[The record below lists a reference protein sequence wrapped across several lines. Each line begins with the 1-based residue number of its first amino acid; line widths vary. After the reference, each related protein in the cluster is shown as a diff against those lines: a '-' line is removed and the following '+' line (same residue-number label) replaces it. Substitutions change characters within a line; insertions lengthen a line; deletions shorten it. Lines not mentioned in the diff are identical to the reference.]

1 MANNRKK
8 YFYPPAP
15 PSGTES
21 FSPDL
26 VGFQVIDGGGLT
38 QGNFEFTTSIV
49 EKVNR
54 TFNTGVFSNPISLL
68 DIDINSIE
76 ESKAIIAKNYR
87 VYPNYDIS
95 QVTNYALYGS
105 LQKRLSASITK
116 IINYFP
122 ASIEVNEVI
131 KKDYSTANTASNISY
146 DLTENETTMTMDVSR
161 FVNPFDIDYS
171 VNSTRNIEVR
181 PFSTSP
187 LRDLTKFYEKYAL
200 YVNDMEVEYPFVD
213 FVPSNSVSAGTIT
226 VTVQGNPFSGASST
240 TDTLI
245 LRPSKYHTEVAFKEP
260 FDEVEDFLLNRF
272 TSPPYKAT
280 FDLVEETNSGK
291 FVKTKTSVVW
301 PKNGV
306 WNLDIV
312 TDQFNEYLNRVSEI
326 ALVMDNN
333 KTDLIVRF
341 LTTGAFKDFDTGDQ
355 KIEKVLQIYGR
366 SFDESKKFI
375 DALAYMNSVHYT
387 PQNDIPSEL
396 LKNLAQT
403 LGWDT
408 NISPITNDDFLSSV
422 FGTKNSSIYPGFQND
437 PTPQQLNYQY
447 YRNLILNSA
456 YLFKSK
462 GTRKSIEAILRLVGA
477 PKDLI
482 KFNEIVYVADGPIN
496 IERFNGEFLKIS
508 GGTKVD
514 EIPTLDPTITY
525 SIQGTVYTGFTT
537 STSVTQ
543 VDSTIGDYPIDD
555 SGYPKRPTV
564 NNDFFFEKGSGWY
577 IQTPDHRAPEQL
589 DVTNSTFTGAN
600 PDVQTVLEPYTYG
613 QKYFDR
619 FRYFPNM
626 NLGFG
631 LTKTVDN
638 NKSWDD
644 TETGLRRNTDGSYNA
659 YYEVSNE
666 KLVLNAKNVELSLNM
681 GQGIL
686 YDIWRMSRRYDYP
699 FPSTGLT
706 APYPSPYG
714 KDWTI
719 INPRPKNKTFFEFAQ
734 TFYNNMINVRN
745 RQTINDGAHNGYP
758 TLQSIYWKYLQSEQT
773 VNIPSNKY
781 TYQKMID
788 FTLGI
793 GDYWTKLLEQ
803 MVPASTIWIAGQE
816 FDDNTLLRQ
825 KFVWRRQRGC
835 ELQPVECIPCEYNG
849 QLYSYDCIDQTINCD
864 VNIDSMPTIL
874 TNSIDSCVDKS
885 GYTYSDCVLSTLV
898 SDWYVDVRLDNT
910 ILVQEKFFTGYGNQ
924 QYPTMTQWINA
935 LNSKLEYL
943 YQDGLNYFI
952 DENNILTVSNT
963 TCYDDFTDKALT
975 VNVGVDVKINCTNGN

>member
-116 IINYFP
+116 IIHYFP

-226 VTVQGNPFSGASST
+226 VTVQGNPFSGVSST

-291 FVKTKTSVVW
+291 FVKTKTSVIW

-306 WNLDIV
+306 WNLDII

-514 EIPTLDPTITY
+514 EIPALDPTITY

-555 SGYPKRPTV
+555 DGYPKRPTV

-849 QLYSYDCIDQTINCD
+849 QLYSYDCIDQTINCS

-874 TNSIDSCVDKS
+874 TNSINSCVSKS
-885 GYTYSDCVLSTLV
+885 GYTTTNCVLSTLV

-924 QYPTMTQWINA
+924 QYPTMAQWINA

-975 VNVGVDVKINCTNGN
+975 VNVGVDVKINCT

>member
-116 IINYFP
+116 IIHYFP

-291 FVKTKTSVVW
+291 FVKTKTSVIW

-306 WNLDIV
+306 WNLDII

-496 IERFNGEFLKIS
+496 LERFNGEFLKIS

-514 EIPTLDPTITY
+514 EIPALDPTITY

-555 SGYPKRPTV
+555 DGYPKRPTV

-849 QLYSYDCIDQTINCD
+849 QLYSYDCIDQTINCS
-864 VNIDSMPTIL
+864 VKIDSMPTIL
-874 TNSIDSCVDKS
+874 TNSINSCVSKS
-885 GYTYSDCVLSTLV
+885 GYTTTDCVLSTLV

-924 QYPTMTQWINA
+924 QYPTMVQWINA

-975 VNVGVDVKINCTNGN
+975 VNVGVDVKINCT

>member
-116 IINYFP
+116 IIHYFP
-122 ASIEVNEVI
+122 ASIEVNQVI

-245 LRPSKYHTEVAFKEP
+245 LRPSKFHTEVAFKEP

-306 WNLDIV
+306 WNLDII

-514 EIPTLDPTITY
+514 EIPALDPTITY

-555 SGYPKRPTV
+555 DGYPKRPTV

-849 QLYSYDCIDQTINCD
+849 QLYSYDCIDQTINCS

-874 TNSIDSCVDKS
+874 TNSINSCVSKS
-885 GYTYSDCVLSTLV
+885 GYTTTDCVLSTLV

-924 QYPTMTQWINA
+924 QYPTTTQWINA

-975 VNVGVDVKINCTNGN
+975 VNVGVDVKINCT

>member
-116 IINYFP
+116 IIHYFP
-122 ASIEVNEVI
+122 ASIEVNQVI

-306 WNLDIV
+306 WNLDII

-514 EIPTLDPTITY
+514 EIPALDPTITY

-555 SGYPKRPTV
+555 DGYPKRPTV

-849 QLYSYDCIDQTINCD
+849 QLYSYDCIDQTINCS

-874 TNSIDSCVDKS
+874 TNSINSCVSKS
-885 GYTYSDCVLSTLV
+885 GYTTTDCVLSTLV

-924 QYPTMTQWINA
+924 QYPTTTQWINA

-975 VNVGVDVKINCTNGN
+975 VNVGVDVKINCT

>member
-116 IINYFP
+116 IIHYFP

-213 FVPSNSVSAGTIT
+213 FVPSNSVSTGTIT

-245 LRPSKYHTEVAFKEP
+245 LRPSKFHTEVAFKEP

-306 WNLDIV
+306 WNLDIA

-514 EIPTLDPTITY
+514 EIPALDPTITY

-849 QLYSYDCIDQTINCD
+849 QLYSYDCIDQTINCN

-874 TNSIDSCVDKS
+874 TNSINSCVNKS
-885 GYTYSDCVLSTLV
+885 GYTTTDCVLSTLV

-924 QYPTMTQWINA
+924 QYPTMTQWVNA

-975 VNVGVDVKINCTNGN
+975 VNVGVDVKINCT

>member
-116 IINYFP
+116 IIHYFP
-122 ASIEVNEVI
+122 ASIEVNQVI

-245 LRPSKYHTEVAFKEP
+245 LRPSKFHTEVAFKEP

-306 WNLDIV
+306 WNLDII

-514 EIPTLDPTITY
+514 EIPALDPTITY

-555 SGYPKRPTV
+555 DGYPKRPTV

-849 QLYSYDCIDQTINCD
+849 QLYSYDCIDQTINCS

-874 TNSIDSCVDKS
+874 TNSINSCVSKS
-885 GYTYSDCVLSTLV
+885 GYTTTDCVLSTLV

-975 VNVGVDVKINCTNGN
+975 VNVGVDVKINCT

>member
-1 MANNRKK
+1 MANNKKK

-15 PSGTES
+15 PSGNES
-21 FSPDL
+21 FSPNL
-26 VGFQVIDGGGLT
+26 VGFQVNNGGGLT

-54 TFNTGVFSNPISLL
+54 TFETGVFSNPISLL
-68 DIDINSIE
+68 DIDVKSIE
-76 ESKAIIAKNYR
+76 DSKAIALKNFR

-116 IINYFP
+116 IIHYFP
-122 ASIEVNEVI
+122 ACIEVNRV
-131 KKDYSTANTASNISY
+131 KLLDYSTANTASNISFNQ
-146 DLTENETTMTMDVSR
+146 TQNTTTFKMDVTR
-161 FVNPFDIDYS
+161 FINHFDIDYS
-171 VNSTRNIEVR
+171 KNATRNIEVR
-181 PFSTSP
+181 PFATSP
-187 LRDLTKFYEKYAL
+187 LRNLTKNYQKYAL
-200 YVNDMEVEYPFVD
+200 YVDDMETEYKMVNFI
-213 FVPSNSVSAGTIT
+213 PSTVLSAGTVT
-226 VTVQGNPFSGASST
+226 VTVEGNPFSGSSST
-240 TDTLI
+240 TSTLV
-245 LRPSKYHTEVAFKEP
+245 LRPNKFETEVAFKEP

-272 TSPPYKAT
+272 SNPPYKAT
-280 FDLVEETNSGK
+280 FDLVEETDSGR
-291 FVKTKTSVVW
+291 FVKTKKSAVW
-301 PKNGV
+301 PKNGL

-312 TDQFNEYLNRVSEI
+312 TERFDEYLAEISNI
-326 ALVMDNN
+326 ALLLDTN

-366 SFDESKKFI
+366 SFDETKKFI
-375 DALAYMNSVHYT
+375 DALSFMNSVNYT

-403 LGWDT
+403 LGWNN

-422 FGTKNSSIYPGFQND
+422 FGTKNKSIYPGFQND
-437 PTPQQLNYQY
+437 PTPNQLNYQF

-462 GTRKSIEAILRLVGA
+462 GTRRSIMALMAFIGA

-482 KFNEIVYVADGPIN
+482 EFNEIVYVADGPIN
-496 IERFNGEFLKIS
+496 VERFNGEFLKIS

-514 EIPTLDPTITY
+514 VIPQLDPNVTY
-525 SIQGTVYTGFTT
+525 NIRGKKYTGFTT
-537 STSVTQ
+537 STSVLQ
-543 VDSTIGDYPIDD
+543 IDSTRGDYPMDD
-555 SGYPKRPTV
+555 NGYPKRPTV

-577 IQTPDHRAPEQL
+577 IQTPDHRSPEKL

-600 PDVQTVLEPYTYG
+600 PNVQTTLETFTYG

-619 FRYFPNM
+619 FRQFPYM

-631 LTKTVDN
+631 LTKTIDN

-644 TETGLRRNTDGSYNA
+644 TETGLRRNRDVYNA
-659 YYEVSNE
+659 YYEVADE
-666 KLVLNAKNVELSLNM
+666 RLVLNAKNVELSLNM

-714 KDWTI
+714 KDWTV
-719 INPRPKNKTFFEFAQ
+719 INPRPKEKTFFEFAQ

-758 TLQSIYWKYLQSEQT
+758 TLQSIYWKYLQSEET

-788 FTLGI
+788 FTLGL
-793 GDYWTKLLEQ
+793 GDYWTKLVEQ
-803 MVPASTIWIAGQE
+803 MIPASTIWVGGQKME
-816 FDDNTLLRQ
+816 DVTLLRQ
-825 KFVWRRQRGC
+825 KYVYRRQRGC
-835 ELQPVECIPCEYNG
+835 EWQLVECIPCEYNG
-849 QLYSYDCIDQTINCD
+849 QLYSYDCIDQTISCS
-864 VNIDSMPTIL
+864 VNLDSIPTIL
-874 TNSIDSCVDKS
+874 TNSISNCVSKS
-885 GYTYSDCVLSTLV
+885 GYTSTDCVLASLV
-898 SDWYVDVRLDNT
+898 SDWYVDVRLDSDV
-910 ILVQEKFFTGYGNQ
+910 LVQEKFFTGYGNQ
-924 QYPTMTQWINA
+924 DYPSNTDWINA
-935 LNSKLEYL
+935 LNQKLEYL
-943 YQDGLNYFI
+943 YQNGLNYYI
-952 DENNILTVSNT
+952 DENNVLTVSNT
-963 TCYDDFTDKALT
+963 TCYDDFTDKKLT
-975 VNVGVDVKINCTNGN
+975 VNVGVDIQINCS

>member
-116 IINYFP
+116 IIHYFP

-213 FVPSNSVSAGTIT
+213 FVPSNSVSVGTIT

-245 LRPSKYHTEVAFKEP
+245 LRPSKFHTEVAFKEP

-306 WNLDIV
+306 WNLDII

-514 EIPTLDPTITY
+514 EIPALDPTITY

-555 SGYPKRPTV
+555 NGYPKRPTV

-849 QLYSYDCIDQTINCD
+849 QLYSYDCIDQTINCS

-874 TNSIDSCVDKS
+874 TNSINSCVSKS
-885 GYTYSDCVLSTLV
+885 GYTTTDCVLSTLV

-924 QYPTMTQWINA
+924 QYPTMAQWINA

-975 VNVGVDVKINCTNGN
+975 VNVGVDVKINCT